1 MFLCTALPIG
11 EYAAIALLVFF
22 GLKSLK
28 SAWDMPSLPPGS
40 KEYEPVEISELS
52 EAEEFIKKSEVR
64 ILPPVCVV

>member
-1 MFLCTALPIG
+1 
-11 EYAAIALLVFF
+11 
-22 GLKSLK
+22 
-28 SAWDMPSLPPGS
+28 MPSLPPGS